1 MLSRN
6 LALWSCGC
14 NAIRLQVCSM
24 CCYIITPFSRSRKCL
39 LSRLNVI
46 KATIVQRLAGS
57 TLQIV
62 HWQLKEAI
70 HWHRLHDVGFERC
83 GITLLLH
90 RHCGTPAHHI
100 PRLPIRRSATNFRTY
115 RPRVA
120 VHPGTWHEDR
130 RCDVGLPPK
139 MQSPRLDN
147 PAVKNNTPNELT

>member
-1 MLSRN
+1 MVSRN

-24 CCYIITPFSRSRKCL
+24 CCYIIIPFSRSRKCL

-46 KATIVQRLAGS
+46 KVTILQRLAGS

-62 HWQLKEAI
+62 PWQLKEAI
-70 HWHRLHDVGFERC
+70 HWHRLHDVGLER
-83 GITLLLH
+83 GRITPLLH
-90 RHCGTPAHHI
+90 RHCGTPAHHT
-100 PRLPIRRSATNFRTY
+100 PRLSIRRSATNFRTY

-130 RCDVGLPPK
+130 RCDVGLPPR
-139 MQSPRLDN
+139 MQSPSRL
-147 PAVKNNTPNELT
+147 VGLQS